1 MRKSTIFRSMVI
13 VFTLVLFASCEPPAT
28 SNSGITVTDYTT
40 SGDLVLSGQLSVQN
54 GKINLTLG

>member
-1 MRKSTIFRSMVI
+1 MVI